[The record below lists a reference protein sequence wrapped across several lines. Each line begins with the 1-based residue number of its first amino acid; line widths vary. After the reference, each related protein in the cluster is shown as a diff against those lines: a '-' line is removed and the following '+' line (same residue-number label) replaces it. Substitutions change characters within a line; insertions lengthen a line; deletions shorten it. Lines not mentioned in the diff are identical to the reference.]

1 MQPYQAEFEATR
13 YYLTDNRL
21 VIQDAY
27 FEVGQPY
34 PIIRKWMLSNSIQT
48 IAIITAHNPLP
59 DILSEDENNARNVQL
74 AATLEHLGYPY
85 YAARGEAINGT
96 WAEDSFAILNCDATK
111 AQTIA
116 QQYGQVAFLY
126 IDINAL
132 PRLIYCK

>member
-1 MQPYQAEFEATR
+1 MRPYQAEFEATR

-21 VIQDAY
+21 AIKGTY

-34 PIIRKWMLSNSIQT
+34 PIIREWMQNNDVQT

-59 DILSEDENNARNVQL
+59 DILSEAENDTRNVQL
-74 AATLEHLGYPY
+74 AASLEHLGYSY

-132 PRLIYCK
+132 PRLVYCK